1 MRLDFDASI
10 FSQNF
15 LRRNARGD
23 SPQLEISQRNSNNSI
38 TRKMNF
44 SKLMEKEL
52 PRYPRKE
59 VLPLSKTRVKPFDVE
74 STLAEVTEARK
85 CHARKYHG
93 PDSVLYSAIYPIVSI
108 MKALGLAPY
117 DFTGDQLVPSNFY
130 LLFSFVCMAIYS
142 YCIRNV
148 CIRFL
153 AVKREKMILNVVE
166 TAKVLVNYLI
176 AMYDLI
182 SVIFARKAFCRIW
195 NALQDFDERLSQL
208 GYPRKE
214 VKTRIAAWVLLI
226 VQIVVWTVINQSGMF
241 AFNESWLFNMSYM
254 CLYVTNASSV
264 YKFFGM
270 ASFLG
275 QRFHQ
280 LNQIARDN
288 LPSRVGYKSTSVS
301 RKTIQELHDE
311 LMVSGESLGSLYS
324 WSLFFWLGNLSVHII
339 SNLYLIIDWI
349 IVTNAYSLPW
359 PVIFNTSSWLSGY
372 MGQLL
377 ALHLVCDYTIT
388 EANFMAVTLVE
399 WDARVVE
406 RYPHK
411 DTVRTT
417 LHFLNRR
424 LHFSAGGLF
433 DVKLSLL
440 CSIVG
445 VMSTYLIILLE
456 FPSTS

>member
-1 MRLDFDASI
+1 
-10 FSQNF
+10 
-15 LRRNARGD
+15 
-23 SPQLEISQRNSNNSI
+23 
-38 TRKMNF
+38 MNF

-74 STLAEVTEARK
+74 STLSDVTEARK

-93 PDSVLYSAIYPIVSI
+93 PDSLLYSAIYPIVSI

-130 LLFSFVCMAIYS
+130 LLFSFVCMGTYS

-349 IVTNAYSLPW
+349 IVTNAYSLSW

-456 FPSTS
+456 FPST

>member
-1 MRLDFDASI
+1 
-10 FSQNF
+10 
-15 LRRNARGD
+15 
-23 SPQLEISQRNSNNSI
+23 
-38 TRKMNF
+38 MNF
-44 SKLMEKEL
+44 SKLLEKEL
-52 PRYPRKE
+52 TRYPRKE
-59 VLPLSKTRVKPFDVE
+59 VAPLSKTRVKPFDVE

-85 CHARKYHG
+85 CQARKYHG
-93 PDSVLYSAIYPIVSI
+93 PDSLLYSAIYPIVFI
-108 MKALGLAPY
+108 MKVLGLAPY
-117 DFTGDQLVPSNFY
+117 DFTGDQLVPSNCY

-142 YCIRNV
+142 YTIHNV
-148 CIRFL
+148 CVRFL
-153 AVKREKMILNVVE
+153 AVQREKVILNVFE
-166 TAKVLVNYLI
+166 TAKIMMNYLI

-182 SVIFARKAFCRIW
+182 SVIFTRKAFCRIW
-195 NALQDFDERLSQL
+195 NAQQDFDERLSQL
-208 GYPRKE
+208 GYPHKE

-226 VQIVVWTVINQSGMF
+226 SQIAVWTVVNQSGMF
-241 AFNESWLFNMSYM
+241 AFNETWLFNMSYM
-254 CLYVTNASSV
+254 CLYVTNATSV

-275 QRFHQ
+275 QRFHR
-280 LNQIARDN
+280 LNQIAKEN

-301 RKTIQELHDE
+301 KKTIQELHNE
-311 LMVSGESLGSLYS
+311 LMLSGESLGSLYS

-339 SNLYLIIDWI
+339 SNLYFIIDWV
-349 IVTNAYSLPW
+349 IVTNGYNLSW
-359 PVIFNTSSWLSGY
+359 PLIFNMSSWLVGY

-377 ALHLVCDYTIT
+377 ALHIVCDYTVT

-399 WDARVVE
+399 WDARIVE
-406 RYPHK
+406 RYPYK

-456 FPSTS
+456 FPSTSS